1 MLTHAICPSFHRTAA
16 EGAPRHCQLRTLRK
30 DFASAMLEDLRAKSG
45 RLPGAQGHYPGFDQT
60 VQTGVF
66 QVAKKTVGLSKDMM
80 WVGENHGPAQMLIM
94 FSNKHPNSWRHG
106 ALHGCASHLKKWRTS
121 HMCIVCTDNVYNR
134 LFLRD
139 WIVGTATDCSIFV
152 F

>member
-1 MLTHAICPSFHRTAA
+1 
-16 EGAPRHCQLRTLRK
+16 
-30 DFASAMLEDLRAKSG
+30 
-45 RLPGAQGHYPGFDQT
+45 
-60 VQTGVF
+60 
-66 QVAKKTVGLSKDMM
+66 M

-121 HMCIVCTDNVYNR
+121 HMCIVSTDNVYNR

-139 WIVGTATDCSIFV
+139 WIVGTATDCSICFFKHTSSGMHIQV
-152 F
+152 PKASKKGALILRLLQKETHSNHSGAHLSRRDQRQGVGRPRGKFCVI